1 MMDVFSTFC
10 DVYTNPVYPQEVK
23 GIIKYLQTGSLA
35 ELRFKICWFQTC
47 WSPKKN
53 LLGLGKKLCMSC
65 TIDFEVVYWKGIIFL
80 TWKPTKHK

>member
-35 ELRFKICWFQTC
+35 ELRFQ
-47 WSPKKN
+47 N
-53 LLGLGKKLCMSC
+53 LLVSNMLAPQKELVGLGKKLCMSC
-65 TIDFEVVYWKGIIFL
+65 SIDFEVVYWKGIIFL